1 MTEML
6 LSHADGEKL
15 KDSFDFS
22 HVGAFYCSISLRIR
36 QGQAPMAV
44 AAIASG
50 SKSKN
55 SSAFEHEKST
65 PSKMKECCVLCH

>member
-1 MTEML
+1 ML

-15 KDSFDFS
+15 KNSFDFL
-22 HVGAFYCSISLRIR
+22 HVGAFYCSISLEPVKVKP
-36 QGQAPMAV
+36 PMAV

-55 SSAFEHEKST
+55 SSVLNPVERDL
-65 PSKMKECCVLCH
+65 CVSIG

>member
-15 KDSFDFS
+15 KNSFYS
-22 HVGAFYCSISLRIR
+22 SNIGLLIVAFLSEPVKVKP
-36 QGQAPMAV
+36 PMAM

-55 SSAFEHEKST
+55 SSASEHEKST

>member
-15 KDSFDFS
+15 KNSFDFS
-22 HVGAFYCSISLRIR
+22 HVVAFIVAFLSEPVKVKP
-36 QGQAPMAV
+36 PMAV

-55 SSAFEHEKST
+55 SSASEHEKST
-65 PSKMKECCVLCH
+65 PSKMKECH

>member
-1 MTEML
+1 MPTVRNSRTALISHTSERFIVAF
-6 LSHADGEKL
+6 LSESVKV
-15 KDSFDFS
+15 KP
-22 HVGAFYCSISLRIR
+22 
-36 QGQAPMAV
+36 PMAV